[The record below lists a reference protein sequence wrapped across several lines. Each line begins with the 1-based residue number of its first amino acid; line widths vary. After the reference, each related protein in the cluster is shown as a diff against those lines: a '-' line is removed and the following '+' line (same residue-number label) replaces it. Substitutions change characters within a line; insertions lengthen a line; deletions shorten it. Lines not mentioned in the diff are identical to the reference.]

1 MNFADTL
8 RGLARRW
15 YIVIPGLM
23 LATVLAI
30 GTFTVVGPGYQ
41 RTATQLLLPGEGT
54 IPEGATNPF
63 LFLGGLTQSADVL
76 VRSLN
81 SEEVAGEVERN
92 FPGTEI
98 AVSRDPSTSGPIIL
112 ITVTAKTNA
121 YAAGALDDVVASS
134 SGILD
139 RLQRAQNVKVV
150 DRITISTLTHDQTST
165 LQQRNRLGA
174 TAGVGAGVVIL
185 TILGA
190 SLMEGLSRRARRGM
204 REGGRTGETEE
215 GEDEPDDAGRD
226 RQNAVQR
233 LSRSWRGQVA
243 GRDRAG
249 VSLPVK
255 GGVRANSDP
264 PSRLVEAPAGRAAAT
279 RDCDP
284 SPQSAPGP

>member
-15 YIVIPGLM
+15 YLVIPGLV

-30 GTFTVVGPGYQ
+30 GTFATVEPGYE

-54 IPEGATNPF
+54 IPTGATNPF

-81 SEEVAGEVERN
+81 SEEAAGEVVKDY
-92 FPGTEI
+92 PGTEI
-98 AVSRDPSTSGPIIL
+98 AVSKDPSTSGPIIL
-112 ITVTAKTNA
+112 ITVTAKSNA
-121 YAAGALDDVVASS
+121 DAAGALNDILTRSS
-134 SGILD
+134 SILD
-139 RLQRAQNVKVV
+139 RLQIEQNVRAV
-150 DRITISTLTHDQTST
+150 DRIRISTLTHDQSST

-174 TAGVGAGVVIL
+174 TAGVGAGVAVL
-185 TILGA
+185 TVLGA
-190 SLMEGLSRRARRGM
+190 SLVDGLSRRALRGV
-204 REGGRTGETEE
+204 RKGGRSDETEQE
-215 GEDEPDDAGRD
+215 EEDEDASDDADRE

-243 GRDRAG
+243 GRDRAE

-255 GGVRANSDP
+255 GGVRANSD
-264 PSRLVEAPAGRAAAT
+264 LPA
-279 RDCDP
+279 
-284 SPQSAPGP
+284 QSAPDP